1 MNLEFKNK
9 LLALPNKTFY
19 VIYKNNKYLVTKNIV
34 ASNNI
39 VKLYAINLA
48 SKDIVSCNYFIKI
61 KGGLLKPCEMSDEK
75 VINFILNLKII

>member
-19 VIYKNNKYLVTKNIV
+19 VIYKNSKYLVTKNLV

-48 SKDIVSCNYFIKI
+48 SKDIVSCNYFLNIKD
-61 KGGLLKPCEMSDEK
+61 GLLKPCEMSPLK
-75 VINFILNLKII
+75 VINFVLNLKII